1 MVVSLVA
8 NVINYKNKLVIGYN
22 NDLLVD
28 LKQDKKFFKNITSA
42 QTGELP
48 NIILMGKNT
57 YYSLPN
63 RPLKNRIN
71 FVLTND
77 PIYLKQYKLPKK
89 VKDLNINK
97 PYFITFQM
105 FKDFYKLNNPNV
117 FVIGGSQI
125 YNLFLSKELNV
136 DLQPTTLYITEV
148 KGVTLTNDIN
158 DYIVMD
164 HFSYHYKLV
173 GYSEK
178 YKQDNYSYRIL
189 TYKKLNNFSQEY
201 LYFDMAYN
209 IMKYGNDRIDRTN
222 VGTKSLFGQQIKFDI
237 SSSIP
242 LLTTKQ
248 VSFKSIVEELL
259 FFCRGDTDAKI
270 LDRKGVKIWNANTTR
285 EFLDN
290 RGLTKYE
297 TGIMGPMYG
306 FSFRHY
312 GAKYSQA
319 FADTS
324 KCLTE
329 KIGGFDQLKHVE
341 HLLKTDP
348 FSRRIYISNLN
359 PAETKNMCLDMCHTY
374 IQFYVTEENGQKY
387 LSAYFTMRAND
398 TFLAQNYNLISYAT
412 LLYILALKCNMKPK
426 EIIYNA
432 VDCHVYK
439 NHFEQMKEQMSRQP
453 RPFPKLKLNE
463 SIKLKDWKDMTFKDF
478 ELIGYFPDKS
488 IKMEMAV

>member
-1 MVVSLVA
+1 MVVSLIA

-22 NDLLVD
+22 NDLIVD
-28 LKQDKKFFKNITSA
+28 LKQDKKFFKNITST
-42 QTGELP
+42 QIGELP

-77 PIYLKQYKLPKK
+77 PIYLKLYKLPKK

-125 YNLFLSKELNV
+125 YNLFLSLKDNELE
-136 DLQPTTLYITEV
+136 PKTLYITEV
-148 KGVTLTNDIN
+148 NGVKLNNNIN

-164 HFSYHYKLV
+164 HFSYHYKLI

-178 YKQDNYSYRIL
+178 YNQDKYSYRIL
-189 TYKKLNNFSQEY
+189 TYKKLNNFSEEY

-222 VGTKSLFGQQIKFDI
+222 VGTKSLFGQRIKFDI

-259 FFCRGDTDAKI
+259 FFCRGDTDVNI
-270 LDRKGVKIWNANTTR
+270 LDRKGVKIWNANTSR
-285 EFLDN
+285 EFLDK
-290 RGLTKYE
+290 RGLTEYE
-297 TGIMGPMYG
+297 DSIMGPMYG
-306 FSFRHY
+306 WSWRHF
-312 GAKYSQA
+312 GAKYSQM

-324 KCLTE
+324 TYDTS
-329 KIGGFDQLKHVE
+329 KIGGVDQLNNVI

-359 PAETKNMCLDMCHTY
+359 PTESSKMVLEPCHTY

-387 LSAYFTMRAND
+387 LSGYFTMRSSDVFKA
-398 TFLAQNYNLISYAT
+398 AISFNTVSYCI

-432 VDCHVYK
+432 VDCHIYK
-439 NHFEQMKEQMSRQP
+439 NHFKQMKEQMSRQP
-453 RPFPKLKLNE
+453 RPLPKLKLDE
-463 SIKLKDWKDMTFKDF
+463 SIKNKDWKDITYKDF
-478 ELIGYFPDKS
+478 ELIGNFPYPFIS
-488 IKMEMAV
+488 APMAV

>member
-1 MVVSLVA
+1 MVVSLIA

-22 NDLLVD
+22 NDLIVD

-125 YNLFLSKELNV
+125 YNLFLSLKDL

-148 KGVTLTNDIN
+148 KGVKLTNDIN
-158 DYIVMD
+158 NYIVMD
-164 HFSYHYKLV
+164 HFSYHYKLI

-178 YKQDNYSYRIL
+178 YNQDNYSYRIL
-189 TYKKLNNFSQEY
+189 TYKKLNNFSEEY

-259 FFCRGDTDAKI
+259 FFCRGDTDTKI

-290 RGLTKYE
+290 RGLTEYK
-297 TGIMGPMYG
+297 TGIMGNMYG
-306 FSFRHY
+306 WSWRHY

-324 KCLTE
+324 KCMTE
-329 KIGGFDQLKHVE
+329 KIGGFDQLAHVE
-341 HLLKTDP
+341 KLLKTDP
-348 FSRRIYISNLN
+348 YSRRIYISNLN
-359 PAETKNMCLDMCHTY
+359 PAEAKNMCLDMCHTY

-387 LSAYFTMRAND
+387 LSGYFTMRSSD
-398 TFLAQNYNLISYAT
+398 SLAFCYNICSYS
-412 LLYILALKCNMKPK
+412 LLVYILALKCNMKPK
-426 EIIYNA
+426 QIIYNA
-432 VDCHVYK
+432 VDCHVYN
-439 NHFEQMKEQMSRQP
+439 NHFEAVKEQMSRQP
-453 RPFPKLKLNE
+453 RPFPKLKLDE
-463 SIKLKDWKDMTFKDF
+463 SIKNKDWKDMTYKDF